1 VAGAAATFAS
11 LDALGARVV
20 RYRGILVSIGV
31 MALPLVIILPLPSAL
46 LDLLLS
52 LNLLLA
58 AIILLTTLYAT
69 SPHKFSVFPSLLLIT
84 TLYRLVLN
92 VAATRLILSEAGE
105 KGEHAAGEVVY
116 AFGNFVAGDS
126 EVVGLVIFA
135 ILVIVQF
142 VVITKGATRIAE
154 VAARFTLDGMPGKQM
169 AIDADLN
176 AGLITEGQARERRA
190 AISREADFYGAMD
203 GASKFV
209 RGDAVAGILITL
221 INIVGGLIIGVWK
234 YGMSIESAM
243 EVFTKLTIG
252 DGLASQIPAFLIS
265 VAAGLIVTRSTAE
278 SNLGEDLVTQVFREP
293 RALLVAGGFMGLMVF
308 ARMNVVVSLV
318 LAVCCGALAYLIQ
331 QGRKAAVVRTHDE
344 ERKQAAK
351 SPPKVELLLHVDPM
365 ELEVGYGLIRLVDV
379 SQGGDLL
386 DRIQMIRRQ
395 TALDLGVVIPPIR
408 IRDNMQL
415 DPNAYVLKIKGT
427 KVSAGTAY
435 ADHFLAM
442 DAGAARGQVEGI
454 PTKEPAFGLPA
465 TWVSE
470 LQKSRAEAMGYTVV
484 DATSVLAT
492 HLTEIIKNHAHELL
506 TRQEVSNLVD
516 NLKQRS
522 PRLVEEVLNKDVLGA
537 AELQK
542 VLQNLLRERI
552 SIRDLESILE
562 TLGDYAPRTKIKDP
576 DTLTEYV
583 RHAMARTIC
592 RQFQEE
598 DGKIYAVTLDPKVEE
613 MIQAATEH
621 SDRGTF
627 LTLPPRTVTRLMTAV
642 SREVGRLVAAG
653 HPAVLLCSPALRPQV
668 RRACEISGFQVAVL
682 AYNEVAQTPVE
693 SMGQVSLAETP
704 APSGAPS

>member
-1 VAGAAATFAS
+1 MPETPTG
-11 LDALGARVV
+11 LGARIT
-20 RYRGILVSIGV
+20 RHRGILVAIGV
-31 MALPLVIILPLPSAL
+31 MALPLVIILPLPAPL
-46 LDLLLS
+46 LDFLLSANLLLS
-52 LNLLLA
+52 A
-58 AIILLTTLYAT
+58 VILLTTLYAT
-69 SPHKFSVFPSLLLIT
+69 SPLQFSVFPSLLLIT

-92 VAATRLILSEAGE
+92 VATTRLILSKAGE
-105 KGEHAAGEVVY
+105 QGEHAAGEVVF
-116 AFGNFVAGDS
+116 AFGNVVAGSS

-176 AGLITEGQARERRA
+176 AGLITESQARERRA

-221 INIVGGLIIGVWK
+221 INIIGGLIIGVWK

-243 EVFTKLTIG
+243 EIFTKLTIG
-252 DGLASQIPAFLIS
+252 DGLVSQVPAFLIS
-265 VAAGLIVTRSTAE
+265 VAAGLIVTRATAD
-278 SNLGEDLVTQVFREP
+278 SNLGEDLITQVLREP
-293 RALLVAGGFMGLMVF
+293 KALYVGAGFMVLTMMMG
-308 ARMNVVVSLV
+308 MNKVASLA
-318 LAVCCGALAYLIQ
+318 LAVGCGGLAYLIQ
-331 QGRKAAVVRTHDE
+331 KGRKASVARLESE

-351 SPPKVELLLHVDPM
+351 SPPKVEALLHVDPM

-379 SQGGDLL
+379 GQGGDLL

-395 TALDLGVVIPPIR
+395 TALDLGIVIPPIR

-442 DAGAARGQVEGI
+442 DAGTARGQVEGI

-506 TRQEVSNLVD
+506 TRQEVANLVD

-522 PRLVEEVLNKDVLGA
+522 PRLVEEVLNKDVLGP

-542 VLQNLLRERI
+542 VLQNLLRERV

-562 TLGDYAPRTKIKDP
+562 TLGDYARRIKDP
-576 DTLTEYV
+576 DTLTEYA
-583 RHAMARTIC
+583 RHTMARTIC

-621 SDRGTF
+621 SERGTF
-627 LTLPPRTVTRLMTAV
+627 LTLPPRTVSRLMNAI
-642 SREVGRLVAAG
+642 SREVERLAAAG

-668 RRACEISGFQVAVL
+668 RRACELSNLQVAVL

-693 SMGQVSLAETP
+693 SVGQVSLAETP
-704 APSGAPS
+704 APSGASS